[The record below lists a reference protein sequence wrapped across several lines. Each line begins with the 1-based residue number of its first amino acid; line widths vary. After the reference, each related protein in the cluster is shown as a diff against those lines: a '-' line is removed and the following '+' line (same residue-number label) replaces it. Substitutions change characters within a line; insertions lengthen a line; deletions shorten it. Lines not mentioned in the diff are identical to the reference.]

1 MENIKETN
9 LTKETNLND
18 LNSFI
23 SEFTTFIDLVYKD
36 YLLSK
41 RIEFKVIYNDKHFI
55 YTFNFTNLI
64 TQTKNQFRNQKQF
77 KYLQEFNK
85 KLLRHTLNTFIINS
99 KIQSGNIV
107 NYLKKT
113 KLLYC
118 SYVEEMKNLIVKFGS
133 KIKSMLKL
141 KLHPSYC
148 ILILGILS

>member
-64 TQTKNQFRNQKQF
+64 T
-77 KYLQEFNK
+77 
-85 KLLRHTLNTFIINS
+85 
-99 KIQSGNIV
+99 
-107 NYLKKT
+107 
-113 KLLYC
+113 
-118 SYVEEMKNLIVKFGS
+118 
-133 KIKSMLKL
+133 
-141 KLHPSYC
+141 
-148 ILILGILS
+148 